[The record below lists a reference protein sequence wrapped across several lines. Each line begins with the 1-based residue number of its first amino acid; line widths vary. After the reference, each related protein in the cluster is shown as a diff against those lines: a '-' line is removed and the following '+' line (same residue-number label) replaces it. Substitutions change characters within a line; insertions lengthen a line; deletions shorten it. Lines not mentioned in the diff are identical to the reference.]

1 MNAKKR
7 KTLKKTGN
15 YIVRYFFVI
24 IWMLIALLP
33 IYVAVMTSF
42 TPFEKLGEAMILPK
56 YFRWEN
62 YVELATQTPLWQYLK
77 ASIIYAVGTSL
88 FTVVIAILA
97 AYALSRF
104 KFKFKVP
111 FLMMIVAI
119 QVVPQIVIV
128 TPLYGLSYSTGLYD
142 KYILIIIAM
151 VATAIANPILLLK
164 GFFDSISVTLEEAA
178 VVDGCT
184 RVGALVRV
192 ILPVSLPAVTTA
204 FALSFFNGW
213 DAYLYPMI
221 LTSSPGKVSMTV
233 GLSRMV
239 DIVTPW
245 NWIMAGTVIAIIP
258 PIFIYLLAQKYLIG
272 GLTAGSDK

>member
-1 MNAKKR
+1 MNPIRRKR
-7 KTLKKTGN
+7 LKKTGN
-15 YIVRYFFVI
+15 YFVRYFFI
-24 IWMLIALLP
+24 ITWMMIALLP
-33 IYVAVMTSF
+33 IYTAVMTSL

-56 YFRWEN
+56 YFRIEN
-62 YVELATQTPLWQYLK
+62 YTELASQTPLWEYLK
-77 ASIIYAVGTSL
+77 ASMIYALGTSM
-88 FTVVIAILA
+88 FTVVISILA

-104 KFKFKVP
+104 RFKAKVP
-111 FLMMIVAI
+111 FLMLIVAI

-142 KYILIIIAM
+142 TYILIIIAM

-164 GFFDSISVTLEEAA
+164 GFFDSISATLEEAA

-258 PIFIYLLAQKYLIG
+258 PICIYLLAQKYLIG